1 VIAATQTT
9 SQYPQPTYSQSAY
22 SQPAYSQPT
31 YSQPTY
37 SQPAYTWADGTV
49 QASQPARRVVVRGR
63 RAVQKTAPA
72 VQSNPAAATAGLSNG
87 Q

>member
-9 SQYPQPTYSQSAY
+9 SQYPQPTYSQAAY
-22 SQPAYSQPT
+22 AQPVYSQPT
-31 YSQPTY
+31 
-37 SQPAYTWADGTV
+37 YTWADGTV
-49 QASQPARRVVVRGR
+49 QASQPVRRVVVRGR